1 MKNNDNVINKKG
13 TNNKLKQNSNFYAG
27 LISGIVSNVVCNPFD
42 VIRTNKQLLNKIE
55 YSSTFLSRGL
65 LAGFV
70 TIPMYWSMYFESY
83 NTLNYYNTNY
93 FKIFNGYIA
102 SNIAATIT
110 CPLWFIRQKHQTT
123 KKFSIVDFYNKKG
136 IYPFYNALLST
147 YIINGSFII
156 QMPVYEKLKN
166 SKYLSNTLIDYNY
179 ENKIHE
185 TLRIFIITAFS
196 KTIASCVFYPF
207 DTIRAIKRENDSL
220 KIIDI
225 IYKLNKNPYNYY
237 NGLRI
242 YLVRSIPYH
251 CTTFCTFEFMK
262 NKIEKLK

>member
-1 MKNNDNVINKKG
+1 MINNENVINKKG

-27 LISGIVSNVVCNPFD
+27 LISGIVSNIVCNPFD
-42 VIRTNKQLLNKIE
+42 VIRTNNQLSNKIE

-123 KKFSIVDFYNKKG
+123 KKFSIINFYNKKG

-156 QMPVYEKLKN
+156 QMPVYEKFKN
-166 SKYLSNTLIDYNY
+166 SKYLSNTLIYYNY

-185 TLRIFIITAFS
+185 TLSIFIITAFS

-251 CTTFCTFEFMK
+251 CTTFCVFEFMK